1 MVTVSVTALI
11 ESQEMVTVAEVMIKK
26 VRLSPLIYYI
36 NYYITDRLLCNI
48 LDNTCS
54 SLRLLS
60 CDMRCR

>member
-26 VRLSPLIYYI
+26 VRLSSLIYYN

-54 SLRLLS
+54 
-60 CDMRCR
+60 